1 MTDTQGCDI
10 EYPVVSA
17 TTSPFGTAT
26 LGLLTEAFR
35 YKSPEPW
42 STDEEPY
49 ITIGALIIRIRF
61 WSPFS
66 ISIIRNAQN
75 SIGNYLGPYII
86 VPL

>member
-1 MTDTQGCDI
+1 MTDTDGCDI

-35 YKSPEPW
+35 YKRAEPW

-49 ITIGALIIRIRF
+49 ITIGALVIRIRF

-75 SIGNYLGPYII
+75 SIGNYLDPFII